1 MSVEKLK
8 SEIEEFMK
16 SDDDNKFAFELKKL
30 TNDTIDICIA
40 DTLNFTIKIKDL
52 EKGLFYI
59 ETKEELL
66 DDWKRTVNAYCKQGN
81 RNIYDVLIK
90 CTDAYNQLDGD
101 DGDEEEGEDEEIEIE
116 DGDGDGDVF
125 EPIVVDKTK
134 RSDYDP
140 MMEEVSKRFGKISQ
154 QNQNIKGAVDRL
166 MKDYLYVLKS
176 DTKKYGYTAEPI
188 GDDLFHWEVKLFGFD
203 KKDCKDFVND
213 LEAYAKK
220 SKTGQN
226 YVLLDM
232 KFPPE

>member
-1 MSVEKLK
+1 MSIEKLK
-8 SEIEEFMK
+8 SEIQEFIK
-16 SDDDNKFAFELKKL
+16 SDDDNKFAFEMKKFS
-30 TNDTIDICIA
+30 NDAIDICIA

-52 EKGLFYI
+52 QKGLFNI

-66 DDWKRTVNAYCKQGN
+66 EDWKHTVNAYCKQGN

-90 CTDAYNQLDGD
+90 CTDAYNQLDGE
-101 DGDEEEGEDEEIEIE
+101 GDEEEEGDEEIEEIE
-116 DGDGDGDVF
+116 GDGDYF
-125 EPIVVDKTK
+125 EPIVVEKTK
-134 RSDYDP
+134 TNYDP
-140 MMEEVSKRFGKISQ
+140 MMEKVSKRFEKLQ
-154 QNQNIKGAVDRL
+154 KNQNVKGAVDRL
-166 MKDYLYVLKS
+166 MKDYLYILKS
-176 DTKKYGYTAEPI
+176 DTKQYGYSAEPI

-213 LEAYAKK
+213 LETYAKK